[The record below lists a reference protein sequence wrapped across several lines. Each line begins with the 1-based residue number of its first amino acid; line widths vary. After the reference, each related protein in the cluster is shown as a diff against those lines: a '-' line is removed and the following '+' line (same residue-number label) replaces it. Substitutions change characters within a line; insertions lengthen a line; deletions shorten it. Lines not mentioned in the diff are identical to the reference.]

1 MKYIFRFQSLLEIR
15 KHEEKVEK
23 QKLASIT
30 RRLVKLISRYDR
42 IQRMI
47 IDYSLNNATTDS
59 GSVQFFKAGYTF
71 LHQQREKL
79 CELDEQLRE
88 LKKEQEK
95 QRKRLLEANRNVKK
109 MEKIREKDRRKF
121 IFEQE
126 RYEQLQLNEI
136 ASQMHIRTNE

>member
-30 RRLVKLISRYDR
+30 HKLLKLISRHER

-47 IDYSLNNATTDS
+47 IEYSLNNARRDS
-59 GSVQFFKAGYTF
+59 GSVQFYKAGHTF

-79 CELDEQLRE
+79 YELDEQLRE
-88 LKKEQEK
+88 LKKQQEK
-95 QRKRLLEANRNVKK
+95 QRRRLMEANRNVKK
-109 MEKIREKDRRKF
+109 MEKIREKDRKKF

>member
-30 RRLVKLISRYDR
+30 RQLVKLIDRQER

-47 IDYSLNNATTDS
+47 IEYSLNNAIRDS
-59 GSVQFFKAGYTF
+59 GSIQFFKAGHTF

-79 CELDEQLRE
+79 CELEEQLQK
-88 LKKEQEK
+88 LKKEQDR
-95 QRKRLLEANRNVKK
+95 QRKRLMEANRNVKK
-109 MEKIREKDRRKF
+109 MQKIREKDRKKF